1 MSGEMGLESMLAGL
15 WETLHVVG
23 PVLACILVAA
33 LGISLL
39 QATTQLQDQ
48 TLSIIPRLLIG
59 GLALLYALPWMVDRL
74 GEFTRE
80 TIQRVASGGP

>member
-15 WETLHVVG
+15 WEILAVAG
-23 PVLACILVAA
+23 PVLLLILVTA

-48 TLSIIPRLLIG
+48 SLAIIPRLLIG

-80 TIQRVASGGP
+80 TIYRVASGGH

>member
-1 MSGEMGLESMLAGL
+1 MSGEMGLESMLTGL
-15 WETLHVVG
+15 WEILAVAG
-23 PVLACILVAA
+23 PVLLLILVTA

-48 TLSIIPRLLIG
+48 SLAIIPRLLIG

-80 TIQRVASGGP
+80 TIHRVASGGH